1 MKQET
6 KKKIGEWL
14 MDIAKYMLT
23 AVLLSSFFKD
33 IENKWVV
40 YIVCSIAVIL
50 AFSLGVVMFDKN
62 NKNK

>member
-1 MKQET
+1 
-6 KKKIGEWL
+6 
-14 MDIAKYMLT
+14 MDVAKYLLT